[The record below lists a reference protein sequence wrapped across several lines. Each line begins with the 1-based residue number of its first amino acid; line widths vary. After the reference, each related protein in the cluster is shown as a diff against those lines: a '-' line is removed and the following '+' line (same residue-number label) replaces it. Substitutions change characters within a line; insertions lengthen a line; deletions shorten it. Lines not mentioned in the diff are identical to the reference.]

1 MSKNFEL
8 LEQAGKDRQ
17 IAPVIELKDTS
28 AISRG
33 KGIDRRNSAGLR
45 LDRLAREESL
55 KLVQRIFLLQAGESP
70 RAVVFAGIDHR
81 NGCTRICAG
90 AALTLAANAPGTV
103 CLVDANL
110 RSPSLP
116 KLFGV
121 TNHHGLTDALLEEG
135 PIRDFVR
142 PLGPKNLSLLSCGSL
157 TADSSA
163 VLNSDRLKKRLA
175 GLREEFDHVLID
187 APPLNQYADA
197 LALGQL
203 ADGLVLVLEA
213 NSTRRESALNVTESL
228 RAAQVQVLGAVLNKR
243 TFPIPELLYHKL

>member
-1 MSKNFEL
+1 
-8 LEQAGKDRQ
+8 
-17 IAPVIELKDTS
+17 
-28 AISRG
+28 
-33 KGIDRRNSAGLR
+33 
-45 LDRLAREESL
+45 
-55 KLVQRIFLLQAGESP
+55 
-70 RAVVFAGIDHR
+70 
-81 NGCTRICAG
+81 CTRICAG

-116 KLFGV
+116 ELFGV

-203 ADGLVLVLEA
+203 ADGLILVLEA
-213 NSTRRESALNVTESL
+213 NSTRRESALNVTKSL
-228 RAAQVQVLGAVLNKR
+228 RAAQVQVLGAVLNMR
-243 TFPIPELLYHKL
+243 TFPIPESLYHKL